1 MVNSVFRAAQAPYMP
16 YINVNPTPITPT
28 EPIYDFN
35 LKTNYLT
42 QSLNHIVYYDY
53 DIPSPILQ
61 KDYNTILLELANLKK
76 TNPALYPTI
85 LQNVISTF
93 QTSQDIYSAYIQEQ
107 EAQGVILP
115 EVTYDNMDALE
126 KFTSAL
132 MGETVPPPEPTAA
145 DNAELEMVLYK
156 LYKNVGEELE
166 GLLNLFSD
174 GDLAELRGELTY
186 EAYSKLSV
194 LLSNEAYPD
203 SFGYTMIYNALNSA
217 LEGLYKSTLLDI
229 SYKDQIAVLTSKLKF
244 CENKEGGSLLAGAG
258 TMSVV
263 GLIRPEIQ
271 EYITQYGMP
280 PGAVFDTQKLAEIVK
295 RLYPESND
303 CDPKPD
309 PICECDPK
317 TDPDTVLE

>member
-1 MVNSVFRAAQAPYMP
+1 MVNSVFRAHMCTPIKAITP
-16 YINVNPTPITPT
+16 ISTNPTTI

-53 DIPSPILQ
+53 DIPNTVLE

-93 QTSQDIYSAYIQEQ
+93 QTSQNIYSKYITEQ
-107 EAQGVILP
+107 ENQGVILP
-115 EVTYDNMDALE
+115 QSTYDNMSSLDD
-126 KFTSAL
+126 FVSAL
-132 MGETVPPPEPTAA
+132 LSETVPTPESTNV

-174 GDLAELRGELTY
+174 GDLAELKSELTY

-229 SYKDQIAVLTSKLKF
+229 SYKDQIAVLTAKLKF
-244 CENKEGGSLLAGAG
+244 CENKEGGAFLSGVG

-263 GLIRPEIQ
+263 GLIRPEIK
-271 EYITQYGMP
+271 EYISLYGMP
-280 PGAVFDTQKLAEIVK
+280 PGAVFDTEKLAEIVK
-295 RLYPESND
+295 RLYPDNND
-303 CDPKPD
+303 CPSD
-309 PICECDPK
+309 
-317 TDPDTVLE
+317 TDIHE